1 MPGISKPFLKREWDF
16 PTMCW
21 DHHDIIV
28 IEAVRGDRQLGTSW
42 IETPET
48 GMHE

>member
-28 IEAVRGDRQLGTSW
+28 IEAVRGYCADRQLGTRA
-42 IETPET
+42 
-48 GMHE
+48 G